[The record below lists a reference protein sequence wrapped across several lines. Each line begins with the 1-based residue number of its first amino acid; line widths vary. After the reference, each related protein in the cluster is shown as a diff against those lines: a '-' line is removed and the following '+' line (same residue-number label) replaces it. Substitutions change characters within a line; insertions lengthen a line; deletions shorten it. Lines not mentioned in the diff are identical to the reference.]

1 MKPILSC
8 PQELLIKVWLDGELD
23 PARAGVLMGHVPSC
37 PKCQAAV
44 AECQRITSR
53 LRYLGDTPA
62 PPPPRVDSI
71 LTAAFRRVEE
81 EGRTIRSLQ
90 RVALVA
96 AAVLVC
102 AVAFLFF
109 PLNGHQS
116 AEASRD
122 NVMALVL
129 SDPSPMEDY

>member
-1 MKPILSC
+1 MKPVPSC
-8 PQELLIKVWLDGELD
+8 PKEALIKAWLDGELD
-23 PARAGVLMGHVPSC
+23 PARADALASHAPSC
-37 PKCQAAV
+37 PACQAAL
-44 AECQRITSR
+44 AECERITAR
-53 LRYLGDTPA
+53 LRELADS
-62 PPPPRVDSI
+62 PPPPAPRVYSI

-122 NVMALVL
+122 N
-129 SDPSPMEDY
+129 